1 MMLGTIIV
9 LSIIVVLLITCLV
22 MKSTANREEAFQ
34 KCYYEA
40 QKERNNDLPDEADD
54 FKQEI
59 ETLVNKLN
67 EEIHRSEKSYDS
79 CPLIDIE
86 LLKDCVVY
94 LNYYLKYYQKEEG
107 VVDNN
112 D

>member
-40 QKERNNDLPDEADD
+40 QKERNNNLSDETDD

-59 ETLVNKLN
+59 ETLINKLN
-67 EEIHRSEKSYDS
+67 EEICKSEKSHDS

-86 LLKDCVVY
+86 LLKDCVIY
-94 LNYYLKYYQKEEG
+94 LNYYLKYYQEEG